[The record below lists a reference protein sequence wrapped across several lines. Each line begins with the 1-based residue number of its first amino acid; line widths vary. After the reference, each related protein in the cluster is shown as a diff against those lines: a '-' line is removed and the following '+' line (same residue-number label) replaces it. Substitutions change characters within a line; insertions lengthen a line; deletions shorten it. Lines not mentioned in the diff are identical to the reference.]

1 MEAKIREGG
10 VARSGGIARSDGIE
24 SLRAG
29 FRADRAQAS
38 PRAVRR
44 GLNRLIVAGRG
55 EIMVLNTALRSMD
68 GGERRARLREQLERR
83 LSFQRE
89 VMAAVTALG
98 GVPATHP
105 APYALLSAA
114 ARRVREL
121 LIGPHDGDAYA
132 VCARATETTANAY
145 SKVLKLHLPA
155 DVTFGLERQYT
166 QIEWDHR
173 ELRRLRWG
181 ASPTPRPNGNAD
193 AQIELANANAP
204 RDADDARALETWSE
218 EGGSG
223 PSRPSTAKTAAGVA
237 GAII

>member
-1 MEAKIREGG
+1 MEANISERGL
-10 VARSGGIARSDGIE
+10 ARSDGIE

-29 FRADRAQAS
+29 FGGDGEQAS
-38 PRAVRR
+38 PRAVHR

-55 EIMVLNTALRSMD
+55 EIMALGTALRMVD
-68 GGERRARLREQLERR
+68 GNERCALLREQIERR
-83 LSFQRE
+83 LIFQRDL
-89 VMAAVTALG
+89 MAAVTELG
-98 GVPATHP
+98 GDPATHP
-105 APYALLSAA
+105 APGARLSAA

-145 SKVLKLHLPA
+145 SKALKLDLPS
-155 DVTFGLERQYT
+155 DVAFGLERQYAE
-166 QIEWDHR
+166 IEWDHC

-181 ASPTPRPNGNAD
+181 ASPTSRPDRSVN
-193 AQIELANANAP
+193 AQIELANAP

-223 PSRPSTAKTAAGVA
+223 ASRASTVNTAAGVA
-237 GAII
+237 AIH

>member
-1 MEAKIREGG
+1 MEANISERG
-10 VARSGGIARSDGIE
+10 VARSDGIE

-29 FRADRAQAS
+29 FGADGEQAS

-55 EIMVLNTALRSMD
+55 EIMVLGTALRIVD
-68 GGERRARLREQLERR
+68 GSERRALLREQIERR
-83 LSFQRE
+83 LTFQRE
-89 VMAAVTALG
+89 LMAEVSELG
-98 GVPATHP
+98 GDPATHP
-105 APYALLSAA
+105 APHARLSAA

-145 SKVLKLHLPA
+145 SKALKLHLPA
-155 DVTFGLERQYT
+155 DVTLGLESQYAEV
-166 QIEWDHR
+166 EWDYR

-181 ASPTPRPNGNAD
+181 ASPTPRPNRSVD
-193 AQIELANANAP
+193 AQLELANAP

-223 PSRPSTAKTAAGVA
+223 ASRVATPQTAAGVA
-237 GAII
+237 GAIH